1 MKCHYCGTEIA
12 GNEIYCRH
20 CGTRQQP
27 AQQAQ
32 PVIVAAPVEPTPVVE
47 APVAPVAPAA
57 PVATEP
63 APTLRPVQIYEE
75 KTFGWQPYGGAPAP
89 EEPLFDFEQNK
100 APKIQLPTKRGL
112 GKMILFGIL
121 TAGIYPVVIWSRL
134 AGEVNMVASRY
145 DGERSVSF
153 FGMLMLAPLTCG
165 IHSLV
170 WMHKL
175 CRRIGAELQRRN
187 VNSTFGAKAF
197 WLWYMLVGT
206 LSGIF
211 TSAGSYLVASGTGP
225 VAVAWALVGLGVV
238 ALVGPLVFQQK
249 LLKAMNQM
257 NADFNING

>member
-1 MKCHYCGTEIA
+1 MKCHYCGTEMT

-20 CGTRQQP
+20 CGTRQIP
-27 AQQAQ
+27 APKEE
-32 PVIVAAPVEPTPVVE
+32 PVAVAPVEAAPVYE
-47 APVAPVAPAA
+47 APAA
-57 PVATEP
+57 EP
-63 APTLRPVQIYEE
+63 APAKYPEPVYEE

-89 EEPLFDFEQNK
+89 EEPLFDFEKAK

-112 GKMILFGIL
+112 GRMIIFGIL
-121 TAGIYPVVIWSRL
+121 TLGIYPVVIWSRL
-134 AGEVNMVASRY
+134 TTEVNMVASRY

-153 FGMLMLAPLTCG
+153 FGMLLLAPLTCG

-175 CRRIGAELQRRN
+175 CSRIGAELQRRN
-187 VNSTFGAKAF
+187 VSSTFGAKAF

-206 LSGIF
+206 LSGIL
-211 TSAGSYLVASGTGP
+211 TSAGSYLIASGTGP
-225 VAVAWALVGLGVV
+225 VAVAWVLLGLGVI
-238 ALVGPLVFQQK
+238 ALIGPLVFQQK